1 MGALTLFI
9 LPLQVCLAPAG
20 VTVPERSVLAA
31 REGPGSSTGEAWSG
45 HVEDSQTWSKGKN
58 TPGES
63 LSVKDEL
70 KPLLPVRNF
79 TLHNP

>member
-1 MGALTLFI
+1 MAL
-9 LPLQVCLAPAG
+9 PCPG
-20 VTVPERSVLAA
+20 AA
-31 REGPGSSTGEAWSG
+31 RGVWNG

-63 LSVKDEL
+63 LNVKDEL